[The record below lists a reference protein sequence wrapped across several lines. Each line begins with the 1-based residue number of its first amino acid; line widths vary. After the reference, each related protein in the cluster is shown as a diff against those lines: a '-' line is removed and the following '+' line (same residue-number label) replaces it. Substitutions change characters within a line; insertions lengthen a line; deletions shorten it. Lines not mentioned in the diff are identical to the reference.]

1 MKTVVSTSG
10 ISIKN
15 NRKVKVFLF
24 FLVLTSIIWLLIE
37 LSKTYTSSTV
47 FNVEYKNL
55 PNDKLLQTKPV
66 AKLDVAIKAPGF
78 NLLKY
83 KFKAPK
89 VSFNLNNLSKKGDLY
104 YLLPN
109 SQLSNLNTK
118 LVGETEILSILKDT
132 IFIEIGKNVSKKV
145 PVVPKTEIKFKLGY
159 NFIEKLSVLPDSIII
174 TGSEKYIDSI
184 KEISTVLLK
193 LNDIYESIDSE
204 LDLIIPKKSKN
215 LIFSSNKVRITGKVD
230 KFTEGK
236 FTIPVSIINEP
247 DGVKVNPFPKQIE
260 VVYQAS
266 ITHFNKI
273 NDNSLLIIFDYKQY
287 EKDSTTQFLT
297 PVIKQKSEYISS
309 LKIIP
314 NQIEF
319 LIQKE

>member
-15 NRKVKVFLF
+15 NRKFKVFLF

>member
-15 NRKVKVFLF
+15 NRKFKVFLF

-55 PNDKLLQTKPV
+55 PNDKLLQIKPV